1 MALYELTGQ
10 YLQLQQMLDV
20 DQTDMSPEE
29 AAAYQ
34 QAVKDTMEALTGEIE
49 EQADNLACIVKDLKA
64 QADALKNEA
73 DRLSKRAQVKA
84 SKAKSLTEYLY
95 SQMALTGNRKIET
108 PRNVLTVKKTPAAVK
123 VHDETA
129 FWAWANL
136 GNDDFIRL
144 AAPEMDKKAVR
155 EALKAGQEIPGVTL
169 ESGETLSIQ

>member
-29 AAAYQ
+29 AATYQ

-64 QADALKNEA
+64 QAEALKSEA

-129 FWAWANL
+129 FWAWAQL
-136 GNDDFIRL
+136 GNDGFIRQ
-144 AAPEMDKKAVR
+144 ADPEMDKKAVR
-155 EALKAGQEIPGVTL
+155 EALKAGQKIPGVTL

>member
-10 YLQLQQMLDV
+10 YLTVQQMLEN
-20 DQTDMSPEE
+20 EE
-29 AAAYQ
+29 IAP
-34 QAVKDTMEALTGEIE
+34 QAVTDTLEGLEGEIDE
-49 EQADNLACIVKDLKA
+49 VADGLACTVKNMLAEAEDIK
-64 QADALKNEA
+64 QEADALKARA
-73 DRLSKRAQVKA
+73 DRKKKRAADLVKFIQG
-84 SKAKSLTEYLY
+84 
-95 SQMALTGNRKIET
+95 QMALVGKRKIET
-108 PRNVLTVKKTPAAVK
+108 PRNLLVIKKTPAAVK

-136 GNDDFIRL
+136 GNDDFIRQ

>member
-20 DQTDMSPEE
+20 DPADMSPEE
-29 AAAYQ
+29 YADYQ
-34 QAVKDTMEALTGEIE
+34 QAVKDTMEALTGDIE

-64 QADALKNEA
+64 QADGLKNEA
-73 DRLSKRAQVKA
+73 DRLTKRAQAKVA
-84 SKAKSLTEYLY
+84 RAKSLTEFLY

-108 PRNVLTVKKTPAAVK
+108 TRNVLTIKKTPAAVK

-129 FWAWANL
+129 FWAWAQL
-136 GNDDFIRL
+136 GNDGFTRQ

-169 ESGETLSIQ
+169 ESGETLSIR